1 MPSSSE
7 ALVLVIGSLNMD
19 LVARVPHL
27 PAPGETLASDSFAT
41 VAGGKGANQAV
52 AAARLGARTAMVGC
66 VGDDTH
72 GRALRDALRH
82 EGIDLRA
89 LRTHATQP
97 TGLALIAVDR
107 ASRNHIVLV
116 PGANDTLGSADLD
129 AADALLADAAVV
141 VCQLEVPMLTVLQ
154 ALQRAKAAGKTT
166 VLNPAPARALDA
178 ALLAQVD
185 WLVPNEVEASMLSGV
200 AVHGLSS
207 AREAAAVLL
216 RRGCE
221 QVLITLGAQGVL
233 HAHAGGMQHH
243 AAPVVEAV
251 DTTAAGDTFI
261 GGFAARLAA
270 GATAAEAIR
279 FGQAAAALSV
289 TRPGAQT
296 SIPTLRDVSA
306 A

>member
-1 MPSSSE
+1 MPSPNE

-27 PAPGETLASDSFAT
+27 PAPGETLASEGFAT

-66 VGDDTH
+66 VGADNY
-72 GRALRDALRH
+72 GRLLRDGLRH

-97 TGLALIAVDR
+97 TGMALIAVDR

-129 AADALLADAAVV
+129 AAEALLADAAVV

-154 ALQRAKAAGKTT
+154 ALQRAQAVGATT
-166 VLNPAPARALDA
+166 VLNPAPAQALDA

-185 WLVPNEVEASMLSGV
+185 WLVPNEVEASMLSGI
-200 AVHGLSS
+200 AVHGVAS
-207 AREAAAVLL
+207 AREAASVLL
-216 RRGCE
+216 GQGCE
-221 QVLITLGAQGVL
+221 HVLITLGAQGVL
-233 HAHAGGMQHH
+233 HAHADGMQHH
-243 AAPVVEAV
+243 PAPVVEAV

-261 GGFAARLAA
+261 GGFAAKLAA
-270 GATAAEAIR
+270 GASAAEAIR

-289 TRPGAQT
+289 TRRGAQT
-296 SIPTLRDVSA
+296 SIPTLREISA

>member
-1 MPSSSE
+1 MPSSND
-7 ALVLVIGSLNMD
+7 AWVLVIGSLNMD

-27 PAPGETLASDSFAT
+27 PAPGETLASEGFAT

-52 AAARLGARTAMVGC
+52 AAARLGAPTAMVGC

-72 GRALRDALRH
+72 GRLLRDGLRH

-89 LRTHATQP
+89 LRTHAMQP
-97 TGLALIAVDR
+97 TGMALIAVDR

-116 PGANDTLGSADLD
+116 PGANDTLGTADLD
-129 AADALLADAAVV
+129 AAGASLAQAAVV
-141 VCQLEVPMLTVLQ
+141 VCQLEVPMLTVQQ

-166 VLNPAPARALDA
+166 VLNPAPARPLDA

-185 WLVPNEVEASMLSGV
+185 WLVPNEVEASMLSGI
-200 AVHGLSS
+200 AVTGIAS
-207 AREAAAVLL
+207 AQQAAAVLL
-216 RRGCE
+216 ARGCAH
-221 QVLITLGAQGVL
+221 VLITLGAQGVL

-243 AAPVVEAV
+243 PAPVVEAV

-270 GATAAEAIR
+270 GASAAEAIR

-289 TRPGAQT
+289 TRHGAQT
-296 SIPTLRDVSA
+296 SIPTLREISA